1 MGNSRSADNSLAYL
15 IQDVPVWGYELLPG
29 FRLRINALVDIFEGP
44 VSSEQLAQGVQNLR
58 RRRKEVRWGRLALE
72 CYRLSLAR
80 AAGTSLGELATGI
93 TRSRERTQSG
103 WLRLL
108 AAVSLSVDY
117 ELHVEKA
124 LGQLVDTLQLSV
136 RSEEECTVV
145 VRSSAGGLPRHRL
158 VPKEPGEASASGSS

>member
-1 MGNSRSADNSLAYL
+1 M
-15 IQDVPVWGYELLPG
+15 
-29 FRLRINALVDIFEGP
+29 
-44 VSSEQLAQGVQNLR
+44 QNLR

-72 CYRLSLAR
+72 YYRLSLAR
-80 AAGTSLGELATGI
+80 ATGTSLGELATGI
-93 TRSRERTQSG
+93 TRYRERTRSG

-136 RSEEECTVV
+136 FSEEEYTVV
-145 VRSSAGGLPRHRL
+145 VRPSERDLPRRWL
-158 VPKEPGEASASGSS
+158 APKGPGEASASGSN